1 MISLHHVA
9 VSRPA
14 AKGGNENRVET
25 LKPALTAWVA
35 CTWS

>member
-9 VSRPA
+9 VSCRA
-14 AKGGNENRVET
+14 GGNENRVEI